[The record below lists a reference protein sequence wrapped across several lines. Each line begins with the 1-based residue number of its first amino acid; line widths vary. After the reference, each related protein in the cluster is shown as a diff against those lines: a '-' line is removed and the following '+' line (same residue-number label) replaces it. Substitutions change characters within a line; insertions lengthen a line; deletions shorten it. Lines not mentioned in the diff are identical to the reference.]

1 MATGGAQMGEVIQ
14 GPWRRSQNPDLMRV
28 LSEEIIRMTRALEDL
43 RELYQR
49 REVVD
54 LPNARDA
61 NEK

>member
-1 MATGGAQMGEVIQ
+1 MGEVIQ